1 MKAMM
6 EHRKNERFYHEA
18 PVRLEDS
25 RTGFKYNGLM
35 HNYSNGGMYLE
46 SDYAPRPNRKLH
58 ITVDNLPINSSPQ
71 TYTAQVKWRRL
82 LNQNSAYDY
91 GIGVQYF

>member
-6 EHRKNERFYHEA
+6 EHRKNERFYHES
-18 PVRLEDS
+18 PVMIEDS

-35 HNYSNGGMYLE
+35 QNYSNSGMYLE

-58 ITVDNLPINSSPQ
+58 ITVDNLPLNSSPQ
-71 TYTAQVKWRRL
+71 TYMAQVKWRRL
-82 LNQNSAYDY
+82 LNQDSAYDY